1 MAEPFAMIRS
11 KVVPLPA
18 ENVDTDQIVPARY
31 LKVTD
36 KAGLA
41 DALFRDWRFDDA
53 GEPRDPAFVLDRPG
67 MNGRQVLLV
76 GDKFG
81 CGSSRE
87 HAPWALTAGGIRAI
101 VATSYA
107 DICRSNSLKNG
118 LLPIVVSPP
127 VHDRLRELVAQ
138 DPDVELTIDLSE
150 EGILLP
156 DGSTID
162 FTIDPFA
169 KQMLLAGTDEL
180 GYLLAREREIATW
193 EAAHPARIDTG
204 SPTI

>member
-1 MAEPFAMIRS
+1 
-11 KVVPLPA
+11 
-18 ENVDTDQIVPARY
+18 
-31 LKVTD
+31 
-36 KAGLA
+36 
-41 DALFRDWRFDDA
+41 
-53 GEPRDPAFVLDRPG
+53 
-67 MNGRQVLLV
+67 
-76 GDKFG
+76 
-81 CGSSRE
+81 
-87 HAPWALTAGGIRAI
+87 
-101 VATSYA
+101 
-107 DICRSNSLKNG
+107 
-118 LLPIVVSPP
+118 
-127 VHDRLRELVAQ
+127 VAQ

-193 EAAHPARIDTG
+193 EAAHPARIDTV